1 MLNDKLT
8 QESIIELIDKLK
20 SITSN
25 NGFAGTP
32 EESKIITQVFLF
44 KFLHDKFFFKLKAI
58 LKIYDNHEL
67 LSYLNKLSENEYSKI
82 MMQLDADTA
91 IFKKNHFIENL
102 FSKQNSPNF
111 AEEFDKIFNQLSELN
126 QVFTID
132 NSSGE
137 KEPLFESLGK
147 DLKDNK
153 NGFFKAIINALINSN
168 FEALFNGSYDFY
180 SQIFEYLIKDYNNH
194 SGGAYAEYYTP
205 QSASKIISSILVPEG
220 TKDVTCYDPSAG
232 SGTLLM
238 TLADEIGS
246 HKCSTY
252 AQEISEK
259 STKLLKLNLVLNGLV
274 HSLTN
279 VVRGNTILSPSH
291 VEDNGQLQKFDYI
304 VSNPPFKMDFSD
316 YRDDL
321 VSQNDSRFFAGVPNI
336 PKTDKKSMSIYSLFL
351 QHIIFL
357 MKEKNGKAA
366 IVVPMGF
373 LTQKKGIERKIR
385 EEMINRNIVSGV
397 VCMPNGI
404 FATTGTAVAVIFLA
418 NDNHQDPIL
427 INASEL
433 GDEEIIDK
441 NQRTIVNKEDQ
452 EKIIETFLSRV
463 ELRNFSIIAEL
474 EDIKNKEYSLSPG
487 QYFPLIID
495 QEKISKGEFE
505 EKIQHYD
512 KLLNQLVIDE
522 KKAASILNQKI
533 KDIKLSED

>member
-8 QESIIELIDKLK
+8 QESITELIDKLK

-44 KFLHDKFFFKLKAI
+44 KFLHDKFFYKLKEI
-58 LKIYDNHEL
+58 LKISDNDEL
-67 LSYLNKLSENEYSKI
+67 SSYLSKISDNEYEKL

-91 IFKKNHFIENL
+91 IFKKKHFIENL
-102 FSKQNSPNF
+102 FSKQNNSNF
-111 AEEFDKIFNQLSELN
+111 AEEFDEIFNEISDMN
-126 QVFTID
+126 QVFSID
-132 NSSGE
+132 NSLGE
-137 KEPLFESLGK
+137 KEPLFESLAK

-153 NGFFKAIINALINSN
+153 NGFFKAIINALFNSN
-168 FEALFNGSYDFY
+168 FEALFKGSYDFY

-205 QSASKIISSILVPEG
+205 QSASKIISSILVPKN

-238 TLADEIGS
+238 TLAHEIGS
-246 HKCSTY
+246 NKCSTY
-252 AQEISEK
+252 AQEISGK

-274 HSLTN
+274 HSLAN
-279 VVRGNTILSPSH
+279 VIRGNTILDPSH
-291 VEDNGQLQKFDYI
+291 VEENGQLQKFDYI

-321 VSQNDSRFFAGVPNI
+321 VSQNDARFFAGVPNI
-336 PKTDKKSMSIYSLFL
+336 PKVDKKSMSIYSLFL
-351 QHIIFL
+351 QHIMFL
-357 MKEKNGKAA
+357 MNEKKGRAA

-385 EEMINRNIVSGV
+385 EEMVNRNIVSGV

-418 NDNHQDPIL
+418 NDNCQDPIL

-433 GDEEIIDK
+433 GDEQIIDK
-441 NQRTIVNKEDQ
+441 NQRTIVSKKDQ
-452 EKIIETFLSRV
+452 DKIIKTFLSRE
-463 ELRNFSIIAEL
+463 ELRNFSIVAEL
-474 EDIKNKEYSLSPG
+474 KDIKNKEYSLSPG
-487 QYFPLIID
+487 QYFPLFID
-495 QEKISKGEFE
+495 QEKISKEEFE
-505 EKIQHYD
+505 EKINHYNI
-512 KLLNQLVIDE
+512 LLNQLVIDE
-522 KKAASILNQKI
+522 KKVASILNEKI
-533 KDIKLSED
+533 NDIKLNED